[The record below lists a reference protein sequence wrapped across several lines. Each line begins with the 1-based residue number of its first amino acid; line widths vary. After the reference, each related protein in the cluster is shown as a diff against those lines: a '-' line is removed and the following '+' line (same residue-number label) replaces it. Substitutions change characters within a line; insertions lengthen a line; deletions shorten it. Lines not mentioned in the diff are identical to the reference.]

1 MDAIF
6 RAYPGLF
13 PEAGGTEQAEGPA
26 AENRP
31 AEGDAEEPADAFA
44 DRWGW
49 ISLVD
54 TVSETQRCSWD
65 EVWRKPMIET
75 LNTFAYAKDRNAR
88 REDELERYKRT
99 H

>member
-1 MDAIF
+1 MDVIVQ
-6 RAYPGLF
+6 AYPNIF
-13 PEAGGTEQAEGPA
+13 PPDRSEDAAKGPAGEGEGPA
-26 AENRP
+26 D
-31 AEGDAEEPADAFA
+31 DAAEPAD
-44 DRWGW
+44 DYTTRWGW

-65 EVWRKPMIET
+65 EVWRKPMIEA

-88 REDELERYKRT
+88 REEEMEKYKKT